1 MTRLRW
7 GSRLFQH
14 LKPFAAH
21 RAIETDEAGDIAA
34 RTGEAGNESG
44 AERIADPGEH
54 DRHLPGH
61 GLEQFEREI
70 APRHEDIGGK
80 CELFRNSGPHLL
92 RPAGPPAHIGANV
105 AALHPPQF
113 FEFAAKR
120 RQGKSR
126 LARSQR
132 CPSAPRSGAWFR
144 PSAHAPRAATQPP
157 LRLKV

>member
-70 APRHEDIGGK
+70 APHHEDIGGK

-113 FEFAAKR
+113 FESLQKG
-120 RQGKSR
+120 GKVS
-126 LARSQR
+126 LAL
-132 CPSAPRSGAWFR
+132 PGRSGAHQHRDPARGFALLRTRRER
-144 PSAHAPRAATQPP
+144 PRNRRSA
-157 LRLKV
+157 